1 VLHAW
6 CWRKMRIHGVGGRCA
21 SSANA
26 DCGTLADAQRKVVQH
41 LCTILH
47 VEFTLQELY
56 AQH

>member
-1 VLHAW
+1 MVLAED
-6 CWRKMRIHGVGGRCA
+6 
-21 SSANA
+21 A